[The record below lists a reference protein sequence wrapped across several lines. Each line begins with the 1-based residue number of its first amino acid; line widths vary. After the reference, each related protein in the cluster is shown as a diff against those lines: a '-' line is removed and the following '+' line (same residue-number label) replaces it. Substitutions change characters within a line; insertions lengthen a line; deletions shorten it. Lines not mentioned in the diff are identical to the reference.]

1 MNDETPPPPPPD
13 EAPAPEPAASPSE
26 PQPQPQPQPQP
37 EAASRA
43 PENDSTRKGYDDF
56 VNPGGTAATGPAKPD
71 DSWGGDAG
79 GADLGPDRGYQ
90 AKIDGGYTTIGDNAR
105 TFVYNLRN
113 GREIAILRYQR
124 GPEWVARALD
134 IFVAPANHQSCYR
147 TLTEERLLYLC
158 GPAGS
163 GRRLFAEM
171 LLRLTAGD
179 DRICGLQV
187 SQTDVPL
194 TALAG
199 ENDLLADCHGFG
211 VVLELAAPGPVAPA
225 TLAALAS
232 MAEKADAFIVV
243 LGEPGATAE
252 QPLHPYDAQMEPA
265 PPDEVLRT
273 HLLRELRDRRERGE
287 TVPGAD
293 PDDFVRLCRKTDKVQ
308 ERLTADPLPGAV
320 ADLARALAGW
330 NGTGEDDLDRALN
343 RIRAKVREL
352 AARLVK
358 GEGDAE
364 ATPATP
370 RRQAVQIAHAA
381 FDGQPLA
388 DVFEAGQVLL
398 DILDHLAGGG
408 ADRPRAVFDA
418 DVDRMLR
425 LHDGTVLTRLEATD
439 SPRRAHF
446 LDPGFAPEVLDVVWN
461 DFDTVR
467 VPLLFWLHQLVDDG
481 RPAIRRRAAY
491 TAGALAV
498 RDFDEVW
505 RYLIKP
511 WARSGSGVQRQA
523 AAWALDA
530 LAGDGRLLWLVRAL
544 VRDWARSRNPQL
556 HDAAARAY
564 GTSLGAALP
573 EDALADLRLL
583 AGRDD
588 LNGSASVA
596 YAMKFLYIAAPEP
609 TRAALVS
616 WNADELYR
624 LRVHAARS
632 LILLARH
639 PAPAPRQ
646 QWPILLA
653 DMEPDGL
660 AGLWRGALAGPTT
673 MRRAWSEL
681 RIWLQCADA
690 DTDFAD
696 RVVELGRLIL
706 ASSLKDRGHFYLR
719 RWRRD
724 CATAARLYDSLGDPA

>member
-1 MNDETPPPPPPD
+1 MTDETPPQPPP
-13 EAPAPEPAASPSE
+13 EPE
-26 PQPQPQPQPQP
+26 PQPQQP
-37 EAASRA
+37 EEAALT
-43 PENDSTRKGYDDF
+43 PEGDSTRKDYDDF
-56 VNPGGTAATGPAKPD
+56 ANPGGTAGTGPAKPD
-71 DSWGGDAG
+71 DSWGGAAD
-79 GADLGPDRGYQ
+79 GADLGPDRGYH

-134 IFVAPANHQSCYR
+134 VFVRPANHQHCYR
-147 TLTEERLLYLC
+147 TLTEQRLLYLC

-163 GRRLFAEM
+163 GRRFFAEM
-171 LLRLTAGD
+171 LLRPAAGD

-199 ENDLLADCHGFG
+199 ENDLLAECRGYG

-232 MAEKADAFIVV
+232 MAKEADAFLVV
-243 LGEPGATAE
+243 LGEPGATQD
-252 QPLHPYDAQMEPA
+252 QPLHPYDALMEPA
-265 PPDEVLRT
+265 APKEVLRT
-273 HLLRELRDRRERGE
+273 HLLRELRDRRERDDKG
-287 TVPGAD
+287 PDAD
-293 PDDFVRLCRKTDKVQ
+293 PEDFARLCWKTDKVQ
-308 ERLTADPLPGAV
+308 DRVTADPLPGAV
-320 ADLARALAGW
+320 ADLARALATW
-330 NGTGEDDLDRALN
+330 DGTGEDDLDRALN

-358 GEGDAE
+358 GEGDPD

-408 ADRPRAVFDA
+408 IDRPRAVFDA

-425 LHDGTVLTRLEATD
+425 LPDGTVLTRLESAD
-439 SPRRAHF
+439 SPRRAQF

-491 TAGALAV
+491 TAGALAT

-511 WARSGSGVQRQA
+511 WARSGDGVQRQA
-523 AAWALDA
+523 AAWAMDA
-530 LAGDGRLLWLVRAL
+530 LAGDGRLLWLARAL

-573 EDALADLRLL
+573 GDALTDLRLL

-609 TRAALVS
+609 TRAALVD
-616 WNADELYR
+616 WNADGLYR

-639 PAPAPRQ
+639 PPRRRGSSGRCCWPTWSRATWPACGGARWPARRRCDGPGASCGSGSSAPT
-646 QWPILLA
+646 
-653 DMEPDGL
+653 
-660 AGLWRGALAGPTT
+660 PTRPSPT
-673 MRRAWSEL
+673 GWWS
-681 RIWLQCADA
+681 
-690 DTDFAD
+690 
-696 RVVELGRLIL
+696 
-706 ASSLKDRGHFYLR
+706 S
-719 RWRRD
+719 
-724 CATAARLYDSLGDPA
+724 AA